1 MLLDHLRWCGL
12 PLQGRHGLGRDWKA
26 HQRPKQATSDQER
39 RAPKWLIHISHDN
52 ALAGPAWARAII
64 FSLMNETLLI
74 HFSGRD
80 RPGLTAELTAILASY
95 DACVLDIGQSVV
107 HESLSFG
114 LLVQIPASDQMR
126 EFQEALAARAQAL
139 GLQVTLTPIA
149 AGDLAQWISAQGR
162 DQFIVTVLG
171 RAISARHLAR
181 VTSIIAQH
189 CLNVD
194 RVERLS
200 GRFSLA
206 VHTPDANA
214 CVEFTV
220 SGKACSEQQMH
231 ADFLEAAHELKI
243 DIAFQRE
250 SIFRRNRR
258 LFAFDMDSTLIEGE
272 VIDELAKLA
281 GVADQVVRITESAM
295 RGEIEFQ
302 ESFRRRVALLRGLPE
317 ARVRTLLHTIP
328 LVEGAEQLIST
339 LKMLGYKTAILSG
352 GFLFFA
358 QHLQA
363 RLGIDY
369 VYANDLDMPDGLVSG
384 EVRTPIV
391 DGARKAEL
399 LRSIA
404 RQENISL
411 DQVVAVGDGANDLP
425 MLSIAGM
432 GIAFRAK
439 PVVRQSASHAV
450 SFLGLDSLLYL
461 IGVRDRDLAGNSAA
475 G

>member
-1 MLLDHLRWCGL
+1 M
-12 PLQGRHGLGRDWKA
+12 
-26 HQRPKQATSDQER
+26 
-39 RAPKWLIHISHDN
+39 I
-52 ALAGPAWARAII
+52 
-64 FSLMNETLLI
+64 ETILI

-80 RPGLTAELTAILASY
+80 RPGLTTELTAILARY
-95 DACVLDIGQSVV
+95 DACVLDIGQAVV
-107 HESLSFG
+107 HETLSLG
-114 LLVQIPASDQMR
+114 LLVEIPRGESFR
-126 EFQEALAARAQAL
+126 
-139 GLQVTLTPIA
+139 GLQDALVAKSRELRLQAAFTPIA
-149 AGDLAQWISAQGR
+149 KTDLDDWISSQGK
-162 DQFIVTVLG
+162 DQFIVTILG
-171 RAISARHLAR
+171 RAITADHLAR
-181 VTSIIAQH
+181 VSAIIAEH
-189 CLNVD
+189 GLNVD
-194 RVERLS
+194 RIERLS
-200 GRFSLA
+200 GRLSLA

-220 SGKACSEQQMH
+220 NGNSSSEASMR
-231 ADFLEAAHELKI
+231 AEFLATAHDLKI

-281 GVADQVVRITESAM
+281 GVADEVVKVTESAM

-302 ESFRRRVALLRGLPE
+302 ESFRRRVALLRGLKE
-317 ARVRTLLHTIP
+317 TRVRELLDTIP
-328 LVEGAEQLIST
+328 LVEGAEQLIGT

-352 GFLFFA
+352 GFNFFA
-358 QHLQA
+358 KHLQR

-369 VYANDLDMPDGLVSG
+369 VFANDLDIVDGVVSG

-399 LRSIA
+399 LRQIA
-404 RQENISL
+404 GEENISL

-425 MLSIAGM
+425 MLGIAGM

-439 PVVRQSASHAV
+439 PLVRQTASHAV

-461 IGVRDRDLAGNSAA
+461 IGVRDRDLPNSAD
-475 G
+475 